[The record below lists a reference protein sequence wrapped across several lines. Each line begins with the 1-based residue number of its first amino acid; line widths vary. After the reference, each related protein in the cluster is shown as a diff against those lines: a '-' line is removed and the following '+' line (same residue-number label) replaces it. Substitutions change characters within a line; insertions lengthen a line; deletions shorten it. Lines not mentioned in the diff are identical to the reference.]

1 MAISR
6 DISEKIKD
14 LLQGHPEGLSI
25 TDIVKILPI
34 NRNTASRYLDTLL
47 VTGQVEMRHFGMA
60 KIYSLSRRMPVA
72 SVLALSSEY
81 VLQVDQYLRIIFINV
96 PFLNLLKLTERD
108 IVGKKIDFTRI
119 PEFFE
124 EDYSLLIRWIN
135 EGLVGVERQGE
146 LTLSAKGP
154 IFSCRVT
161 PAVFTEGQRGV
172 SILFEDITARKL
184 DEKRIRDS
192 EEKFRTLFNNA
203 ADMIAVHGIRSDGM
217 PGTFLEVNDV
227 ACRVLGYTR
236 VELLRMS
243 PQEIIDPAMV
253 DFMQENVKRLLA
265 EGHCGFEI
273 IHITKGGQ
281 RIPVEV
287 RSYLFKYQKKTLVL
301 TQVRDLS
308 QKIAAESAIREHETR
323 LQGIIRAAPVGI
335 GLVIDRVIR
344 ETNNRLCEMTGYT
357 EGELKGQS
365 ARILYFSQEE
375 FDRVGIEKYA
385 QIAREGTGSTETRW
399 RKKDGGVIDILLS
412 ATPLV
417 PGNLS
422 IGVIFTAL
430 DITRRKQSEQARRSS
445 EERYHQLLKRS
456 FNAVI
461 VHKNG
466 KILLANE
473 AACKIAGVQSPDDL
487 IGWPVVTFIHP
498 DCQQLVAGR
507 VREMLAKPGT
517 VMPLVRE
524 VFRRLNGELVDV
536 EVMATSFLD
545 NGTPAIQ
552 VIFREIPD
560 LKKREDQFKVSEV

>member
-6 DISEKIKD
+6 DISDRIKD

-47 VTGQVEMRHFGMA
+47 VTGQVEMRHFGMS
-60 KIYSLSRRMPVA
+60 KIYSLSRRIPVA

-96 PFLNLLKLTERD
+96 PFLNLLELTERD
-108 IVGKKIDFTRI
+108 IVGKKIDLTCI

-124 EDYSLLIRWIN
+124 EDYSPLIRWIN
-135 EGLVGVERQGE
+135 EGLVGVERRGE
-146 LTLSAKGP
+146 LTLAAKGR

-161 PAVFTEGQRGV
+161 PSVFTEGQRGV

-184 DEKRIRDS
+184 DEKRLRDS

-203 ADMIAVHGIRSDGM
+203 ADMITVHGIRSDGM

-227 ACRVLGYTR
+227 ACRMLGYTR

-243 PQEIIDPAMV
+243 PQDIIDPAMR
-253 DFMQENVKRLLA
+253 DFVQENTTRLLA
-265 EGHCGFEI
+265 EGHAGYEAI
-273 IHITKGGQ
+273 YIAKDGQ

-287 RSYLFKYQKKTLVL
+287 RSYLFQYQKKTRVV

-308 QKIAAESAIREHETR
+308 EKKAAEAAIRESEAR
-323 LQGIIRAAPVGI
+323 LKSIIRAAPVGI
-335 GLVIDRVIR
+335 GLVTDRVIR
-344 ETNNRLCEMTGYT
+344 EVNDRLCEMTGYT
-357 EGELKGQS
+357 SRDLLGKS
-365 ARILYFSQEE
+365 VRIFYFTRAE

-385 QIAREGTGSTETRW
+385 QIAREGTGSIETRW

-412 ATPLV
+412 STLLD

-422 IGVIFTAL
+422 TGVIFTAL
-430 DITRRKQSEQARRSS
+430 DITRRKQSEQATRSS
-445 EERYHQLLKRS
+445 EELYRHLLERS

-461 VHKNG
+461 IHKNG
-466 KILLANE
+466 KILLANK
-473 AACKIAGVQSPDDL
+473 AACEIAGVQSPDDL
-487 IGWPVVTFIHP
+487 IGQPIVAFIHP
-498 DCQQLVAGR
+498 DCRQLVAGR
-507 VREMLAKPGT
+507 VTEMLAKPGT
-517 VMPLVRE
+517 VMPLERE
-524 VFRRLNGELVDV
+524 IFRRMNGDLVDV

-560 LKKREDQFKVSEV
+560 LEKREDHFKVSEV